1 MPADH
6 VPPPN
11 LAAATARAVAELRR
25 AASLTMEDLADLAGL
40 HRTSVGLVERGERSL
55 TIDSAAR
62 LAGAL
67 GMRLSDLVAHAERS
81 LAARES
87 GGVVTAQAGATIVE
101 RRPKRIVDPRLVGRE
116 AELRHVTGLGVDAI
130 LSAIE
135 STYETLDLIDDEL
148 ISRSSPPIS
157 GLVELAN
164 LSSMI
169 GNLLGAGVAAG
180 SAGAYVRNRPHSFPD
195 LVPQRTGLPDLEV
208 KTALESNSP
217 KGHLPKPGTYL
228 TFRYVLGR
236 RDGTFSRG
244 REGRGDT
251 VWVWEVRAGVL
262 TESDFAISN
271 TPGDSGKTAV
281 IRGPSFQSM
290 ARVFYDPR
298 FLPYARRSGPYGDD
312 PLRL

>member
-1 MPADH
+1 MSADH
-6 VPPPN
+6 EPRPN

-25 AASLTMEDLADLAGL
+25 AAGLTMEDLADRAGL

-55 TIDSAAR
+55 SVDSAAR
-62 LAGAL
+62 LAAAL

-81 LAARES
+81 LAAQEEEGLLSARP
-87 GGVVTAQAGATIVE
+87 GATIVE
-101 RRPKRIVDPRLVGRE
+101 RGSKRIVDPRLVTRE
-116 AELRHVTGLGVDAI
+116 AELRRISGLGADAI

-148 ISRSSPPIS
+148 TSRGSPPVS

-169 GNLLGAGVAAG
+169 GNLVGAGLAAA
-180 SAGAYVRNRPHSFPD
+180 SAGAYSRNRPHAFPD
-195 LVPQRTGLPDLEV
+195 LMPQWSGLPELEV
-208 KTALESNSP
+208 KTALESNPP

-236 RDGTFSRG
+236 RDGSFSRG
-244 REGRGDT
+244 RESRGDT

-262 TESDFAISN
+262 MASDFAISN
-271 TPGDSGKTAV
+271 TAGDSGKTAV
-281 IRGPSFQSM
+281 IKSEAFLRMP
-290 ARVFYDPR
+290 RVFYDPR

-312 PLRL
+312 PLV